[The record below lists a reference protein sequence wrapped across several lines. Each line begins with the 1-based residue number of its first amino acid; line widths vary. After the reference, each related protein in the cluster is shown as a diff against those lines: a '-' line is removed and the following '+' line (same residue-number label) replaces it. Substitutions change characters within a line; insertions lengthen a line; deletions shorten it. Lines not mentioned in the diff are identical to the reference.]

1 MAMSNNRSETGVGE
15 RDRLRPPRIGA
26 QPSIPLDEVSIAM
39 EGEREG
45 LCDEC
50 GRVFASKIGLGV
62 HRRRAHPISANE
74 AINVDRVKARW
85 SKEEDVLLAKEE
97 RKAMSDGVKFMNQY
111 LHEVFPGRSLE
122 AIKKRRQNPA
132 YKGILANMLQEIPE
146 TIGQIP
152 SMSELVQGETVS
164 DHITPLRLALEECI
178 GHVSRIKGPTE
189 RLVDIAR
196 YVLNGQNSDSAIY
209 EWLKRMF
216 PHAEM
221 PKGPRPRREPERAR
235 NKKEK
240 RRLDYRSV
248 QKLYGRDKG
257 AAARLVLNE
266 QIDYVMPSSEEMISF
281 WSNIFSD
288 QRTHDRPVENVP
300 LIEKEELM
308 RLWSPITEDEI
319 LAAELDCESAA
330 GPDGISVKEWQK
342 VPTATRKLMY
352 NVILLQGKLEEKLS
366 MARTV
371 FIPKGQGD
379 LNPGQFRPLSITS
392 VVVRQLHKILGKR
405 FQKLHKFDERQR
417 AFINCDGTIENL
429 SILTTVIADA
439 KVSKKEVH
447 IATLDIKKAF
457 DSVPHA
463 LVIDTIKK
471 LGCPGPFIEYIN
483 RLYINAKT
491 IFQYNGD
498 ETQVDIGRGV
508 LQGDPISP
516 LMFNAVMDR
525 ALRQIDPDVGYT
537 INGRLFN
544 CIAYADDIVLISSTK
559 LGMQKIL
566 TQIYIALSSFGLEL
580 SAEKSC
586 TLSLVPSGKQKKMKV
601 VCNNG
606 FSVGE
611 ETLKQLGVIDVWK
624 YLGINFDGRGVTKDR
639 TSLCGDLSRLDRAPL
654 KPQQRLELLT
664 SAVLSK
670 HLHTLVLGRTTVS
683 KLRGLDGQVRK
694 CLRKWL
700 SLPKDVPTSYFYVAV
715 CRGGLGI
722 PCLAEVVPAIKKSRL
737 GKFLASGT
745 NAAVAMG
752 ESRFVRDQLEWCNRA
767 LSHIGNDVTKELR
780 LDYWSSMM
788 ESRYD
793 TKYLIR
799 SRDCKAST
807 TWVRKYADEVTGRDY
822 IRYNQI
828 RAGCL
833 PSRARMQ
840 RGRTGARSCR
850 AGCMA
855 SETNYHVIQ
864 QCHRTH
870 GGRIMRHDRLVGML
884 GECLG
889 GARLSYG
896 VIVEPKL
903 RTESGLWKP
912 DLLITKNLKTLV
924 LDVQVVSGTHM
935 KEDNIAK
942 IRKYREVAGLQEQIL
957 RVCGSNEVDYGA
969 VTLSYKGVFQKDSAE
984 QLYKLG
990 INERQMFMLVTST
1003 LRGSWLNWVRFNK
1016 MNTVEFMSPRRR

>member
-1 MAMSNNRSETGVGE
+1 MAVNNNNNSYASVGG
-15 RDRLRPPRIGA
+15 RDRIRPPRIGA
-26 QPSIPLDEVSIAM
+26 QPSIPQDEVFIAG

-50 GRVFASKIGLGV
+50 GRVFASRIGLGV
-62 HRRRAHPISANE
+62 HRRRAHPISAND
-74 AINVDRVKARW
+74 AVNVERVKARW
-85 SKEEDVLLAKEE
+85 SREEDVLLAKEE
-97 RKAMSDGVKFMNQY
+97 RKAISQGVTFINQY

-132 YKGILANMLQEIPE
+132 YKGILASINQEVPE
-146 TIGQIP
+146 NIGQMPP
-152 SMSELVQGETVS
+152 SSELVDNVVVS
-164 DHITPLRLALEECI
+164 DHVTPIRLVIEECI
-178 GHVSRIKGPTE
+178 GRISRPNGPTK
-189 RLVDIAR
+189 RMIDIAQR
-196 YVLNGQNSDSAIY
+196 ILNGQGRNGAIY
-209 EWLKRMF
+209 GWLKTMF
-216 PHAEM
+216 PPKM
-221 PKGPRPRREPERAR
+221 PKGPSPKREPERAR
-235 NKKEK
+235 NKREK

-248 QKLYGRDKG
+248 QMLYGKDKG

-266 QIDYVMPSSEEMISF
+266 PSRCVIPANEEMTRF
-281 WSNIFSD
+281 WSNIFSG
-288 QRTHDRPVENVP
+288 QRTHDRSVEHVP

-308 RLWSPITEDEI
+308 RLWSPITEHEI
-319 LAAELDCESAA
+319 LAAELDCGSAA
-330 GPDGISVKEWQK
+330 GPDGISVKEWQS
-342 VPTATRKLMY
+342 VPAAIRRLLY
-352 NVILLQGKLEEKLS
+352 NVILLQGELESKLS

-371 FIPKGQGD
+371 FLPKGQGD

-392 VVVRQLHKILGKR
+392 VVVRQFHKILGGR

-439 KVSKKEVH
+439 KTSKREVH

-463 LVIDTIKK
+463 LVIETIKM
-471 LGCPGPFIEYIN
+471 LGCPEPFIKYMSH
-483 RLYINAKT
+483 LYKNAKT
-491 IFQYNGD
+491 IFQYNGA
-498 ETQVDIGRGV
+498 ETRVDIGRGV

-516 LMFNAVMDR
+516 LLFNAVMDR
-525 ALRQIDPDVGYT
+525 VMGQIDPDVGYM

-544 CIAYADDIVLISSTK
+544 CIAYADDIVLIASTK

-566 TQIYIALSSFGLEL
+566 TQIHIALSSFGLEL

-586 TLSLVPSGKQKKMKV
+586 VLSLVPSGKQKKMKV

-606 FSVGE
+606 FRVGDE
-611 ETLKQLGVIDVWK
+611 ILKQLGVIDVWK

-639 TSLCGDLSRLDRAPL
+639 VSLCGDLGKLDRAPL
-654 KPQQRLELLT
+654 KPQQRLEIL
-664 SAVLSK
+664 SSVVLSK

-683 KLRGLDGQVRK
+683 KLRGLDMQVRK
-694 CLRKWL
+694 CLKKWL
-700 SLPKDVPTSYFYVAV
+700 SLPKDTPTSYFYVAV
-715 CRGGLGI
+715 RRGGLGI

-737 GKFLASGT
+737 LKFLASGT
-745 NAAVAMG
+745 NAADAMG
-752 ESRFVRDQLEWCNRA
+752 ESRFVRDQLEWCNKA
-767 LSHIGNDVTKELR
+767 LSHIGSDVTKEQR
-780 LDYWSSMM
+780 LDNWSTLM
-788 ESRYD
+788 ESKYD
-793 TKYLIR
+793 TKYLMH

-807 TWVRKYADEVTGRDY
+807 SWVRKYASEVTGRDY

-833 PSRARMQ
+833 PSRARTQ
-840 RGRTGARSCR
+840 RGRTGTRSCR
-850 AGCMA
+850 AGCMT
-855 SETNYHVIQ
+855 SETNYHIIQ

-870 GGRIMRHDRLVGML
+870 GGRIMRHDRLVEML
-884 GECLG
+884 SESLG
-889 GARLSYG
+889 GTRLSYD
-896 VIVEPKL
+896 VKVEPKL

-935 KEDNIAK
+935 KEDNTAK
-942 IRKYREVAGLQEQIL
+942 TGKYRNVTGLQEQIL
-957 RVCGSNEVDYGA
+957 RICGSNEVDYGA

-984 QLYKLG
+984 LLYKLG

-1016 MNTVEFMSPRRR
+1016 MNTVEFTSPRRR